1 MDNPAI
7 EIFLIKNILLLLQID
22 MRHMASSTG
31 RCDKC
36 KLNKENIYI
45 YIFKRSMNQGNS
57 VMVSVSN

>member
-45 YIFKRSMNQGNS
+45 YIYIYIYLKE
-57 VMVSVSN
+57 V

>member
-45 YIFKRSMNQGNS
+45 YIYIYIYLKEVWTKEIQ
-57 VMVSVSN
+57 